1 MNEILQITRQ
11 QCQIQTPTDP
21 NSLRTVEQLAGSGQC
36 QCASVQLQ
44 RLRGQLKGQLQL
56 WLAERDHLAFIQFER
71 LRGREVNSELQLWL
85 QGHSF
90 NHPQCD
96 LKSVNPVR
104 SGDQHKYHF
113 FSASAGGVG
122 CETSFGK
129 IQFESGYLLHGS
141 SLITTPVEF
150 GVSNAC

>member
-11 QCQIQTPTDP
+11 QCQIQTPTDQ
-21 NSLRTVEQLAGSGQC
+21 NSLPVEQLAGSGQC

-85 QGHSF
+85 QGHRF
-90 NHPQCD
+90 NHSH
-96 LKSVNPVR
+96 SVISSPSTLSGQVISRNIISFQLQQGGWGVKRHLEKFSLNPDICCMGLP
-104 SGDQHKYHF
+104 S
-113 FSASAGGVG
+113 
-122 CETSFGK
+122 
-129 IQFESGYLLHGS
+129 LL
-141 SLITTPVEF
+141 LRLNLE
-150 GVSNAC
+150 